1 MTQIQSICV
10 YCGSNPGHNPLYIKA
25 AEQLGA
31 TFARNHIRLVYGG
44 GTKGLMGAVARGVK
58 ANGGAVTGIIP
69 HFLLNKE
76 ASQEDLALV
85 DDLVVTENM
94 HERKRRMFEQSDAFV
109 TLPGGIGTLE
119 EITEMM
125 TWAQLGHH
133 VKPLVYA
140 NINGFWNPVLA
151 LFDHMKAEGFIHA
164 TTKVKPL
171 VIDMVEDIVPQIVT
185 AVQTN
190 SNA

>member
-10 YCGSNPGHNPLYIKA
+10 YCGSSPGHNPLYIKA

-31 TFARNHIRLVYGG
+31 AFAQNHIRLVYGG

-58 ANGGAVTGIIP
+58 ANGGTVTGIIP

-76 ASQEDLALV
+76 ASEEDLALV
-85 DDLVVTENM
+85 DDLIVTENM

-119 EITEMM
+119 EIAEMM

-140 NINGFWNPVLA
+140 NINGFWNPVLT
-151 LFDHMKAEGFIHA
+151 LFDHMKAEGFIHSA
-164 TTKVKPL
+164 TRVKPL
-171 VIDMVEDIVPQIVT
+171 VIDMVQDIVPRIVT

-190 SNA
+190 NNA